1 MGEHAKYGSLV
12 EYPSLLAVIGLI
24 LAGPVDACRLALV
37 LAIDVSSSVDASED
51 QLQRAGLAS
60 ALLDPDVEAAFFISS
75 DPVAVYVFEWSG
87 RYNQQVLVDW
97 TVVDKPSALFDVAQ
111 DIAASERL
119 HDDFPTA
126 MGYALG
132 YAATELTRAPSCLT
146 QTIDMAGDGVNND
159 GFGPIDAYSAFP
171 FDGVTVNGLVVNG
184 ADFEGETDLI
194 PFFRNQV
201 IRGPGAFVE
210 IASGFDDYAAAMR
223 RKLLRE
229 LTAMIIGTSPQTR
242 APKG

>member
-12 EYPSLLAVIGLI
+12 KYPSLLTVIGLI
-24 LAGPVDACRLALV
+24 WAGPVDACRLALV

-97 TVVDKPSALFDVAQ
+97 TVVDTPSALFDVAQ
-111 DIAASERL
+111 DIATSERL
-119 HDDFPTA
+119 HNDFPTA

-132 YAATELTRAPSCLT
+132 YAATELTRAQNCLT

-210 IASGFDDYAAAMR
+210 IANGFDDYAAAMR

-229 LTAMIIGTSPQTR
+229 LTAMIIGASPQTR
-242 APKG
+242 LPKG

>member
-1 MGEHAKYGSLV
+1 MGKHAKHGSLV
-12 EYPSLLAVIGLI
+12 KYPTFLAVVGLI
-24 LAGPVDACRLALV
+24 WAGPANACRLALV
-37 LAIDVSSSVDASED
+37 LAIDVSSSVDPAED

-60 ALLDPDVEAAFFISS
+60 ALLDPDVEAAFFISP

-97 TVVDKPSALFDVAQ
+97 TMVDTPRVLLDVAQ
-111 DIAASERL
+111 DIAESKRL

-132 YAATELTRAPSCLT
+132 YAATELKHASSCLT
-146 QTIDMAGDGVNND
+146 QTIDIAGDGVNND
-159 GFGPIDAYSAFP
+159 GFGPIEAYAAFP
-171 FDGVTVNGLVVNG
+171 FEGVTVNGMVVNC

-194 PFFRNQV
+194 PFFENQV
-201 IRGPGAFVE
+201 MRGPGAFIE
-210 IASGFDDYAAAMR
+210 IANGFDDYAAAMR

-229 LTAMIIGTSPQTR
+229 LTSMIIGASPQTHP
-242 APKG
+242 PKG

>member
-12 EYPSLLAVIGLI
+12 KYPSLLAMIGLI
-24 LAGPVDACRLALV
+24 WAGPVDACRLALV

-97 TVVDKPSALFDVAQ
+97 TVVDTPSALFDVAQ
-111 DIAASERL
+111 DIATSERL

-132 YAATELTRAPSCLT
+132 YAATALMRAPSCLT

-194 PFFRNQV
+194 PFFRNKV

>member
-1 MGEHAKYGSLV
+1 MA
-12 EYPSLLAVIGLI
+12 IGWLW
-24 LAGPVDACRLALV
+24 AGPVNACRLALV
-37 LAIDVSSSVDASED
+37 LAIDVSSSVDAAED

-75 DPVAVYVFEWSG
+75 DPVALYVFEWSG
-87 RYNQQVLVDW
+87 RYNQHVLVDW
-97 TVVDKPSALFDVAQ
+97 AIVDTPRALFDVAQ
-111 DIAASERL
+111 SIAASTRL

-132 YAATELTRAPSCLT
+132 FAANEFNRGPDCLT
-146 QTIDMAGDGVNND
+146 QTIDMAGDGVNNE
-159 GFGPIDAYSAFP
+159 GFGPMEAYDAFP

-194 PFFRNQV
+194 PFFENEV
-201 IRGPGAFVE
+201 IRGSGAFIE
-210 IASGFDDYAAAMR
+210 IATGFDDYAAAMR

-229 LTAMIIGTSPQTR
+229 LTSMIIGASPQSHQ
-242 APKG
+242 PKG